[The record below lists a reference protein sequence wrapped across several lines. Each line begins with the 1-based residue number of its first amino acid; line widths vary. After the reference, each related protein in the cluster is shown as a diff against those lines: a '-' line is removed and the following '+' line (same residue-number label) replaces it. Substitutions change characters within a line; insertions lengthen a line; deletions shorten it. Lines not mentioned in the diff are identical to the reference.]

1 MKKTVLILYSDRYD
15 TSAVA
20 LKEYLEDDG
29 KYDVVALNES
39 KYDSMRLLK
48 TYNGL
53 YKFTY
58 RKSPFFNNV
67 IVNLPTAEV
76 KRKKDSDGNIVA
88 YKPNSETFQRWRK
101 FDNIAMRFD
110 ADYVICTSQ
119 YTIKK
124 AVIAKEKY
132 RLKGKIFA
140 LLTDY
145 ALQDNLDRKS
155 VV

>member
-1 MKKTVLILYSDRYD
+1 MILYSDRYD

-67 IVNLPTAEV
+67 IVNCLPRKSKERRIATAISS
-76 KRKKDSDGNIVA
+76 RISL
-88 YKPNSETFQRWRK
+88 
-101 FDNIAMRFD
+101 
-110 ADYVICTSQ
+110 
-119 YTIKK
+119 
-124 AVIAKEKY
+124 IAKLSKDGES
-132 RLKGKIFA
+132 
-140 LLTDY
+140 LTIS
-145 ALQDNLDRKS
+145 Q
-155 VV
+155 